1 MRIRE
6 ASVTDAPAIARVTV
20 DTWKTA
26 YRGIIDDNYLNN
38 LSYEEREKGWKQ
50 FPFDDCFVYVAVDG
64 AQKILGFAAAGPERE
79 GNPAYQGELYAIYV
93 CQEDQNK
100 GTGSAL
106 FLTVLQK
113 MAEASINSLLLWV
126 LADSPYRRFY
136 EKHGGQPLG
145 SKLLEME
152 GFINEITAY
161 GWADIRVVL

>member
-6 ASVTDAPAIARVTV
+6 ASVTDAPAIAKVTV

-26 YRGIIDDNYLNN
+26 YRRIINDNYLNN

-50 FPFDDCFVYVAVDG
+50 FPFDDCFVYVAVDE

-79 GNPAYQGELYAIYV
+79 GNLAYQGELYAIYV

-113 MAEASINSLLLWV
+113 KWRKPVSILYCFGFWQTVPTGGSTRSMADNPWAPNFLKWKGSSI
-126 LADSPYRRFY
+126 
-136 EKHGGQPLG
+136 K
-145 SKLLEME
+145 
-152 GFINEITAY
+152 
-161 GWADIRVVL
+161 